1 VNLPSDR
8 IGNYLSYPLA
18 ILSAYAFYTIFRPES
33 CQLFWGRKLC
43 DSSQGLVISKLLRGT
58 FLIIFTFVLVS
69 GLSDSAQSFKK
80 QDSLTET
87 NQTFSASDYLAKN
100 TTSNDMIIKDH
111 NYITADSWIKLFF
124 MRGYKYPASR
134 GYFKR
139 YEDTGNRNQDVCTLV
154 MISDPS
160 TDQAQK
166 CFSDT
171 KTDFVMINPKYDA
184 PQFQKLSGFNQV
196 YFSPEIAVYYKK

>member
-1 VNLPSDR
+1 MLFN
-8 IGNYLSYPLA
+8 
-18 ILSAYAFYTIFRPES
+18 TIFRPES

-166 CFSDT
+166 CFLRHQDRFCH
-171 KTDFVMINPKYDA
+171 D
-184 PQFQKLSGFNQV
+184 
-196 YFSPEIAVYYKK
+196 